1 MALGTRGLQWI
12 LYFVRS
18 ISNPIL
24 RSEQWIM
31 TRWNNKQL
39 PVINSISYD
48 ETNKQL
54 DVLASLE
61 GDGNWFDSVSLRE
74 FYLSDKNTGTR
85 MSPTGVINL
94 VSQVTTLLM
103 IYPVSL
109 KENTTLRST
118 SGTSSR
124 TRPIKLS
131 EKLLW
136 ITLLRQW
143 P

>member
-1 MALGTRGLQWI
+1 RFNVEARPFAQEIGGKATCTIPAGKTSCEAPETFDMALGTQGYNRI

-61 GDGNWFDSVSLRE
+61 GDGNWFDSVS
-74 FYLSDKNTGTR
+74 
-85 MSPTGVINL
+85 
-94 VSQVTTLLM
+94 
-103 IYPVSL
+103 
-109 KENTTLRST
+109 
-118 SGTSSR
+118 
-124 TRPIKLS
+124 
-131 EKLLW
+131 
-136 ITLLRQW
+136 
-143 P
+143 

>member
-1 MALGTRGLQWI
+1 
-12 LYFVRS
+12 
-18 ISNPIL
+18 
-24 RSEQWIM
+24 M

-85 MSPTGVINL
+85 MSPTGVIK
-94 VSQVTTLLM
+94 SR
-103 IYPVSL
+103 I
-109 KENTTLRST
+109 
-118 SGTSSR
+118 SGNYTIAYDLSRQSEGKYNVEVNIRTSSR

>member
-1 MALGTRGLQWI
+1 MALGTQGYNRI

-85 MSPTGVINL
+85 MSPTGVIK
-94 VSQVTTLLM
+94 SR
-103 IYPVSL
+103 I
-109 KENTTLRST
+109 
-118 SGTSSR
+118 SGNYT
-124 TRPIKLS
+124 
-131 EKLLW
+131 
-136 ITLLRQW
+136 
-143 P
+143 